1 MAARSSISRCT
12 ALATSTGCSSDLK
25 ARAKAPS
32 TIPSSRR
39 SKRCRPRNVPPPFPS
54 HSPDRICGAGAL
66 GSVLTYSLP
75 GAGGGTA
82 DAHGSGPCV
91 RKDVRVQIPPR
102 PRVTPSC
109 SLAFGQF
116 RHWPAV
122 PARGDDPPEPPAWPA
137 VLLWLGADGRIL
149 LWPGADGRILLW
161 PGADGQVRAPR

>member
-1 MAARSSISRCT
+1 MAAGLSISRCT
-12 ALATSTGCSSDLK
+12 ALATSTGCSSALK

-66 GSVLTYSLP
+66 GVVLTYSLP

-122 PARGDDPPEPPAWPA
+122 PAPGGGGPPPPPHPPPPISVGGPRRRLGVVVRRRPGFLVVVRSRPA
-137 VLLWLGADGRIL
+137 S
-149 LWPGADGRILLW
+149 
-161 PGADGQVRAPR
+161 

>member
-39 SKRCRPRNVPPPFPS
+39 SKRCRTPNVPPPFPS
-54 HSPDRICGAGAL
+54 HPPDRIRGAGAL
-66 GSVLTYSLP
+66 GVVLTYSLP

-102 PRVTPSC
+102 PLISAYVFLIRRPDSGDHDDRAARVARQPPRY
-109 SLAFGQF
+109 GP
-116 RHWPAV
+116 RDPV
-122 PARGDDPPEPPAWPA
+122 PDVRGRSDHQRVGTEF
-137 VLLWLGADGRIL
+137 L
-149 LWPGADGRILLW
+149 
-161 PGADGQVRAPR
+161 